1 MNRTLLLVGLGAALL
16 SLALLSLLAGK
27 VWIPFA
33 AFGTADPRWLIV
45 AELRVPRAALA
56 LLVGGG
62 LGLSGAVLQGYLR
75 NPLADPGTLGVSSCA
90 ALGAVLSIWFDLAAT
105 SRWALPVAAMT
116 GAAGGMLLL
125 ALLARAA
132 RSAVTFILAGVV
144 VGSLAGALTSLAI
157 SLAPSPFAATEIVT
171 WLMGAL
177 TDRSRDDLL
186 LALPF
191 VLIGGALLL
200 TTGPALDALTL
211 GEATARSMGIDLDR
225 TQRVIVIGVG
235 TVVGATVAVTG
246 VIGFVG
252 LIVPHLLRPLVGNRP
267 SALLLPSAMGGAL
280 LVLAADIAVRL
291 LPGGSELKLGIAMAV
306 LGTPFFLALL
316 IRLRQRLP

>member
-177 TDRSRDDLL
+177 TDRSRDDVL

-191 VLIGGALLL
+191 VLTGGALLL

-316 IRLRQRLP
+316 IRLRRRLP